1 MLWFDRPLVQISDR
15 SRTSGM
21 GVCLLSVCRNV
32 TGSDELIDVAMKSL
46 HDVGFINY
54 YGMQRF
60 GTTRVTT
67 HDIGRFV
74 TVVTV
79 VIKFLNC
86 LPLLL

>member
-1 MLWFDRPLVQISDR
+1 
-15 SRTSGM
+15 
-21 GVCLLSVCRNV
+21 V

-46 HDVGFINY
+46 RDVGFINY

-74 TVVTV
+74 TLIGFTSTSHPSPPVDS
-79 VIKFLNC
+79 I
-86 LPLLL
+86 